1 MKRLPRISLSWR
13 GVLVVLFFYALFLG
27 GFTLGSFW
35 NRSPVIVAAMLS
47 NEPSAENSILVLAK
61 KSKVDDQ
68 MPQAVVY
75 CTHTSE
81 EYSGQTRKNGVPG
94 GVLTAAAALAEELEA
109 CGVKVLLLDE
119 VFDAPDWN
127 YAYANSLAA
136 VEKVKKQYPEI
147 ELFIDVHRDSEVPG
161 LDTNFSD
168 SSGFYARMMLII
180 GSDANLPHPNWKKN
194 KKFAEKVNAAVEAAK
209 PGLMRDPRVY
219 NGRYNQHIGNKA
231 FLVEIGS
238 TANTVAQ
245 AQNSA
250 RILAEAI
257 AASL

>member
-1 MKRLPRISLSWR
+1 MSWR
-13 GVLVVLFFYALFLG
+13 GVLVALFFYALFLG
-27 GFTLGSFW
+27 GFALGSLW
-35 NRSPVIVAAMLS
+35 SRPPVVVAAMLG
-47 NEPSAENSILVLAK
+47 NEPAAENSILVLAK
-61 KSKVDDQ
+61 KNKAEQQD
-68 MPQAVVY
+68 PQAVVY

-81 EYSGQTRKNGVPG
+81 EYCGQKRKNGVPG
-94 GVLTAAAALAEELEA
+94 GVLSAAAALAEELEA
-109 CGVKVLLLDE
+109 CGVKTLLLDE

-136 VEKVKKQYPEI
+136 VEKVKKQYPDI

-168 SSGFYARMMLII
+168 GSGSYAKMMMII
-180 GSDANLPHPNWKKN
+180 GSDANLPHPDWKKN

-209 PGLMRDPRVY
+209 PGLMRDPRIY

-231 FLVEIGS
+231 FLVEVGS
-238 TANTVAQ
+238 TANSVEQ

-250 RILAEAI
+250 RILAGAI
-257 AASL
+257 ASSL